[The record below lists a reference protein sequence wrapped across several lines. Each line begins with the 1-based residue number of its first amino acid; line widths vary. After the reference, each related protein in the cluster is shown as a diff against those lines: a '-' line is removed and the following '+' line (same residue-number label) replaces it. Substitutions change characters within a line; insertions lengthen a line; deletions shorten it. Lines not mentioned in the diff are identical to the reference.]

1 MLQLV
6 PERVRPPGA
15 LFPHDVRP
23 EEQARLIRIVRAA
36 AQLDVLD
43 CRRSADGI
51 GLYVVELQERALSA
65 ASFGP
70 DERAAAAV
78 TSPHGAP
85 HRCRD
90 VARGSRA
97 WCRRA
102 RTIGLGETLAFEL
115 VDQERHG
122 AIEDG
127 GGISRGQRV
136 TQQRLGT
143 PELVVGL
150 ARDGQLNP
158 IAFGGE
164 RRD

>member
-1 MLQLV
+1 M
-6 PERVRPPGA
+6 
-15 LFPHDVRP
+15 
-23 EEQARLIRIVRAA
+23 
-36 AQLDVLD
+36 
-43 CRRSADGI
+43 
-51 GLYVVELQERALSA
+51 VELQERALTA

-70 DERAAAAV
+70 DERAAPTI

-85 HRCRD
+85 HRRRD

-97 WCRRA
+97 WLRRA
-102 RTIGLGETLAFEL
+102 CAFSLGETLVFEL

-122 AIEDG
+122 AIENF
-127 GGISRGQRV
+127 GGIPRRHDV

-143 PELVVGL
+143 PKLVVCL
-150 ARDGQLNP
+150 ARDGELNP